1 MASNY
6 RKSFNFKNGVQVDTD
21 NFIVA
26 GSMVGIGTT
35 IPRQFLDVYGN
46 DSGAVQVQGQVKVS
60 GLTTTAKLYAGIGTI
75 DNLTGTAS
83 SIGIGTFD
91 LLQVGN
97 SPTVNNLIGY
107 AYTAWITDDGGIGLR
122 TDSSVGI
129 GTTTSA
135 NYALLIGS
143 LPTVAGASGIG
154 FTDGDIRATGIIT
167 APTFVGS
174 LTGVAASA
182 TILETSRTFEI
193 TGDLEGAAISFNG
206 SDNVSIASTLSSS
219 FNAETTGI
227 ITAATLSGVLT
238 ASSGYIGTA
247 TVKDLTQVTGGIA
260 TFLNIDGT
268 YADFEKVDIGIGT
281 AQEFTVKDDDTNTT
295 LRVNN
300 DSTSIISIG
309 KSEPQGNQSAEIKY
323 NDADTTLQIANY
335 DIGGVDVLLHQ
346 GTGAGTTSGF
356 KVKYENVIASHTT
369 YDGRVSI
376 GKNDP
381 DTGYRL
387 DVNGLSQTQGLKVV
401 GIITLTSLNGQSEY
415 TLDPTNPLQLAGDNF
430 DIATGVST
438 LNTLRV
444 IGTITQENPVL
455 DGVNGPYTSGKLD
468 LGYSK
473 YGNAVIGIG
482 TTSTTIGF
490 LLDDPND
497 DKYKVSFTRSNIVVD
512 GITTTTK
519 IVADDAYL
527 NMDVVGGGATHFS
540 GNIDNTYNSRSTKL
554 GITTVTKAFIV
565 GNIPEN
571 PHPHGDFGPDVK
583 LGITTTIVDS
593 IGAVVTLAVTGTGSG
608 YTNGTH
614 TETATTSNGNGT
626 GLTVTLTVASGTF
639 SEVAVV
645 GAGQNYQVGDV
656 ITIPAAGGGT
666 GLTVTVNEIDGQLE
680 NVLFVKGGTYIGIG
694 TTNVDEFHTPGY
706 NGVIKDTNFIFDR
719 NTVTTTT
726 GLLMIRRSEFQTDL
740 SASGKL
746 AIERD
751 PVDPRGSSAGR
762 ATNDASFFSY
772 GENLDIDTKTSTM
785 VFDGSLSIVPVPGKR
800 KDGTVVNS
808 ADAWSG
814 GIHPDYTGRQND
826 PNTGDFNNSR
836 LTMVGINTY
845 IPRCLLD
852 LGASSPSMN
861 SYMILPTLDQTSIN
875 IVQGLWANS
884 GNQGHDNAQRL
895 TPNGVP
901 QGAIL
906 YNSTTDNV
914 QVRNTAN
921 SFRNLNPI
929 VAFGRVE
936 NGTLQTG
943 SFNVSTYTNP
953 GGTRTRITFDNAL
966 PNANYT
972 VIYNNE
978 NDGTN
983 QTNISNAISAQQTG
997 YFEITWGSLTNLN
1010 WFFSVLQV

>member
-60 GLTTTAKLYAGIGTI
+60 GLTTTGKLYAGIGTI

-83 SIGIGTFD
+83 SIGIGTFNQ
-91 LLQVGN
+91 LQVGN

-143 LPTVAGASGIG
+143 LPTVSGANGIG
-154 FTDGDIRATGIIT
+154 FTDGNIRATGIIT

-206 SDNVSIASTLSSS
+206 SENVSIASTLSSS

-227 ITAATLSGVLT
+227 ITAATLSGILT

-247 TVKDLTQVTGGIA
+247 TVKDLTQATGGIA

-268 YADFEKVDIGIGT
+268 YVDFENVDIGIGT

-309 KSEPQGNQSAEIKY
+309 KSEPQGNQSAQIKY
-323 NDADTTLQIANY
+323 NNADTTLQIANY
-335 DIGGVDVLLHQ
+335 DIGGVDVLLHE
-346 GTGAGTTSGF
+346 GTSGINTGGF

-381 DTGYRL
+381 DTGYTL
-387 DVNGLSQTQGLKVV
+387 DVNGLSKTQGLKVV

-415 TLDPTNPLQLAGDNF
+415 TLDPTNPLQLQGDNF
-430 DIATGVST
+430 DITTGIST

-455 DGVNGPYTSGKLD
+455 EGVNGPYTSGKLD

-482 TTSTTIGF
+482 TSSTTIGYTS
-490 LLDDPND
+490 DDPNN
-497 DKYKVSFTRSNIVVD
+497 DKYKVSLNRSNVTVD
-512 GITTTTK
+512 GITTTSK
-519 IVADDAYL
+519 IVAGDAFL
-527 NMDVVGGGATHFS
+527 NMNAVGGGATHFS

-571 PHPHGDFGPDVK
+571 PHPLGDFGPDVR
-583 LGITTTIVDS
+583 LGITTTLVD
-593 IGAVVTLAVTGTGSG
+593 
-608 YTNGTH
+608 NG
-614 TETATTSNGNGT
+614 
-626 GLTVTLTVASGTF
+626 
-639 SEVAVV
+639 
-645 GAGQNYQVGDV
+645 
-656 ITIPAAGGGT
+656 
-666 GLTVTVNEIDGQLE
+666 GQLE

-706 NGVIKDTNFIFDR
+706 NGVVKDTNFIFDR

-746 AIERD
+746 AVERD
-751 PVDPRGSSAGR
+751 PVDPRGSAAGR
-762 ATNDASFFSY
+762 ASNDASFFAY

-826 PNTGDFNNSR
+826 PNTGDSNNTR

-875 IVQGLWANS
+875 IVQGLWDDANS

-901 QGAIL
+901 PGAIL
-906 YNSTTDNV
+906 YNSTTDKI
-914 QVRNTAN
+914 QLRNTAD
-921 SFRNLNPI
+921 SFRDVSSSLLSTAQTCSPSETEYVFDDVPAWAKKITVMFYGVSLSAGNTYTIQLGTGVNTYI
-929 VAFGRVE
+929 TSNYVATSVLE
-936 NGTLQTG
+936 NGQDPLDSTSAIVIRNLSTSTHYGQVHITKFSDDTYVWNG
-943 SFNVSTYTNP
+943 SFRVSTDRGVDVY
-953 GGTRTRITFDNAL
+953 GGVSGISATVDRIKVSRSGSNTFDAGGKIN
-966 PNANYT
+966 
-972 VIYNNE
+972 
-978 NDGTN
+978 
-983 QTNISNAISAQQTG
+983 
-997 YFEITWGSLTNLN
+997 
-1010 WFFSVLQV
+1010 VLYEG